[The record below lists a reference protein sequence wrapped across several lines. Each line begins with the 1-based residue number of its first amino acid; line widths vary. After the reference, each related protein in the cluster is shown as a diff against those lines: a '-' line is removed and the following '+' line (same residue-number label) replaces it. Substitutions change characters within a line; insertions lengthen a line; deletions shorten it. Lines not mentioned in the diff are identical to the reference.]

1 MKVKI
6 GQCIL
11 IVQVKIKKRNTERM
25 FNNMKCINCGQN
37 EASIHL
43 YASLNGQTQKIDLC
57 QNCYQQLTASR
68 GQNPNMGFFRNQMGN
83 DPFNFGDLEQFF
95 RQAQQQNRA
104 QKQPNGP
111 QPQQG
116 KDGGKDGGLLGQY
129 GVNLTELARQG
140 MIDPVIG
147 RDSEI
152 ARVIEILNR
161 RSKNNPV
168 LTGEAGVGKTSV
180 VEGLA
185 QKIVDGDVPQKLLDK
200 ELIRL
205 DVVSLVQGTG
215 IRGQFEERMQQLMDQ
230 VRQNDKIILFIDEIH
245 EIVGAGSAE
254 GSMDA
259 GNILKPA
266 LARGELQLIGATT
279 LNEYRKIEK
288 DSALERR
295 FQPVR
300 VSEPTPE
307 QTLIILQGLRP
318 KYEEYHHVKYSDEAL
333 EAAVK
338 LSHRYIQDRF
348 LPDKAIDLLDES
360 GSKKNLTLKI
370 VDPKEIE
377 ERIAA
382 AEKEKDAALN
392 AEDYEKA
399 AYYRDQLLNLRNM
412 KENPTSMDN
421 NNRVT
426 EKDIQLIVE
435 TKTNIPVGELQEKE
449 QKQLKNLDTDLKAHV
464 IGQDEAIEKVSKAIR
479 RNRVGFSRKNRP
491 IGSFLFVGPTGVGKT
506 ELARQLANEMFGT
519 EDSILRFDMSEYME
533 KHAVSKMI
541 GSPPGY
547 VGYEEAGQLTERV
560 RRNPYSIVLLDE
572 VEKAHPDVMHLFLQ
586 ILEDGRLT
594 DSQGRVVSFK
604 DTIII
609 MTSNAGTGDQ
619 EASVGFGAALS
630 GTTRSIID
638 KLGNYFKPEFINR
651 FDAIV
656 EFKSLSREDLTSILT
671 LMMDD
676 VNNALADKEIT
687 IKVSDEAKAKLIDLG
702 YNPAMGARPLRRIIQ
717 EQIEDRVA
725 DYYLD
730 HPSVKNLAFDI
741 DSEGN
746 IEVKQAEEEQLQD
759 EEEVRETE

>member
-1 MKVKI
+1 M
-6 GQCIL
+6 
-11 IVQVKIKKRNTERM
+11 
-25 FNNMKCINCGQN
+25 
-37 EASIHL
+37 
-43 YASLNGQTQKIDLC
+43 
-57 QNCYQQLTASR
+57 
-68 GQNPNMGFFRNQMGN
+68 
-83 DPFNFGDLEQFF
+83 
-95 RQAQQQNRA
+95 
-104 QKQPNGP
+104 
-111 QPQQG
+111 
-116 KDGGKDGGLLGQY
+116 
-129 GVNLTELARQG
+129 
-140 MIDPVIG
+140 
-147 RDSEI
+147 
-152 ARVIEILNR
+152 
-161 RSKNNPV
+161 
-168 LTGEAGVGKTSV
+168 
-180 VEGLA
+180 
-185 QKIVDGDVPQKLLDK
+185 DGDVPQKLLDK

-370 VDPKEIE
+370 VDPKEID
-377 ERIAA
+377 ERIEA